1 VESAEVR
8 RLLEETHALLNGHFL
23 LASGKHSDKYFQCAR
38 VLASPARASL
48 LGAGIGGKWADE
60 SIDAVFGPAIGGIV
74 IAHEVARYLGS
85 PAYYTEREEGKMRL
99 RRGFTVDAG
108 ARARGRGRG
117 DHRRL
122 RAGGGRPPEGARRR
136 GGRRL
141 LHRLALARES
151 AREPFGE
158 LKFGRCSR
166 SPPRRGRS
174 PPARSAMRA
183 SRSRS
188 RQPRPARFGRAGR
201 QVTTRARR
209 ATGRRC
215 RRA

>member
-74 IAHEVARYLGS
+74 IAHEVARYLGT

-108 ARARGRGRG
+108 ARALVVE
-117 DHRRL
+117 DVVTT
-122 RAGGGRPPEGARRR
+122 GGSAQEVVD
-136 GGRRL
+136 L
-141 LHRLALARES
+141 LKELGVEVVGVSSIVWRSPES
-151 AREPFGE
+151 AAASPFGE
-158 LKFGRCSR
+158 LKFRPLLTLPTEAWDVAACPQCKAGKPFEKPGSR
-166 SPPRRGRS
+166 V
-174 PPARSAMRA
+174 
-183 SRSRS
+183 
-188 RQPRPARFGRAGR
+188 RPGSVAQAGK
-201 QVTTRARR
+201 
-209 ATGRRC
+209 
-215 RRA
+215 

>member
-1 VESAEVR
+1 MESAEVR

-99 RRGFTVDAG
+99 PGFSNGLPALHCGQAATSHASVGIVSSGRNLSSPKGLAGFAG
-108 ARARGRGRG
+108 AAPAVSGERQTIEETPTTSRPSSF
-117 DHRRL
+117 RRSTTSC
-122 RAGGGRPPEGARRR
+122 AEPPVVTTSSTT
-136 GGRRL
+136 
-141 LHRLALARES
+141 S
-151 AREPFGE
+151 ARDPGSSAKPRRSFI
-158 LKFGRCSR
+158 FPSSR
-166 SPPRRGRS
+166 S
-174 PPARSAMRA
+174 
-183 SRSRS
+183 
-188 RQPRPARFGRAGR
+188 
-201 QVTTRARR
+201 V
-209 ATGRRC
+209 
-215 RRA
+215 

>member
-74 IAHEVARYLGS
+74 IAHEVARYLGT

-108 ARARGRGRG
+108 ARALVVE
-117 DHRRL
+117 DVVTT
-122 RAGGGRPPEGARRR
+122 GGSAQEVVDLLKELGVEVVGVSSIVWRSPESTA
-136 GGRRL
+136 
-141 LHRLALARES
+141 AS
-151 AREPFGE
+151 PFGE
-158 LKFGRCSR
+158 LKFRPLLTLPTEAWDVAACPQCKAGKPFEKPGSR
-166 SPPRRGRS
+166 V
-174 PPARSAMRA
+174 
-183 SRSRS
+183 
-188 RQPRPARFGRAGR
+188 RPGSVAQAGK
-201 QVTTRARR
+201 
-209 ATGRRC
+209 
-215 RRA
+215 